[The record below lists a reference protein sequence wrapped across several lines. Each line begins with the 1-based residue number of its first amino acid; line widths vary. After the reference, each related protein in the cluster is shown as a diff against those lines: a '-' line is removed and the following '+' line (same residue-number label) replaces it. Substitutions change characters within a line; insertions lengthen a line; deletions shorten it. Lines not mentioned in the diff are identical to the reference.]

1 MVKSFKPSFIKK
13 EKDSNKPKSSSNFEP
28 ITKYMATNLITVTP
42 ETEIL
47 EVIRTFLDKDI
58 TGAPVLNDEKELV
71 GIIDDKD
78 CLRLLID
85 SVYHNQPIKNTLV
98 ESYMTDVMKTI
109 NTDANVVDAAKIF
122 LETKYKRLLV
132 VDDKGK
138 LIGQV
143 SRKDILKAIET
154 IYVPKWD

>member
-13 EKDSNKPKSSSNFEP
+13 DKDSSKSKPSANFEP
-28 ITKYMATNLITVTP
+28 ITKYMATELITVTP

-47 EVIRTFLDKDI
+47 EVIKIFLEKDI
-58 TGAPVLNDEKELV
+58 TGTPVLNDKKELV

-98 ESYMTDVMKTI
+98 ASYMTDVMRTI
-109 NTDANVVDAAKIF
+109 HIDANVVDAAKIF
-122 LETKYKRLLV
+122 LETKFKRLLV

-138 LIGQV
+138 LTGQV